1 MFNLTIDEATFT
13 VVDLETTGLN
23 PKTSEIIEIAA
34 IKVEGGIITEKFN
47 TLIKPSI
54 GFIPENITKLTG
66 ITNPLVIDK
75 PKIEQVFPEFLDF
88 IKDSIIIAHNAKF
101 DLSFLNETSYQLTG
115 KLIQNPI
122 ICTLMLSSALFPDL
136 KSKSLSHLAYHF
148 NITYKRKHRALSDA
162 EVTYELFKKIVEY
175 LQQYNIN
182 KVMDLIRLSN
192 GKNLKQTSKRR
203 RYV

>member
-34 IKVEGGIITEKFN
+34 VKVKDGVITEKFD

-115 KLIQNPI
+115 KLIQNPV
-122 ICTLMLSSALFPDL
+122 ICTLILSSRLFPDL
-136 KSKSLSHLAYHF
+136 RSKSLSHLAYYF
-148 NITYKRKHRALSDA
+148 NITYRRKHRALSDA

-175 LQQYNIN
+175 LQYYNIN
-182 KVMDLIRLSN
+182 KVMDIVRLSN